1 MTSKNT
7 IDILITATD
16 RASTVIKQTQ
26 TTLTDLWEKSNSL
39 WKIREENKWKITAA
53 AWATFAGIT
62 YYLKQGIDDINQ
74 YNYSIKR
81 LETLTKNSTK
91 ATDNQIQ
98 SLIKQAENLEKVWVA
113 TKENIVASMSQ
124 FATFD
129 MSTDAISKLTNAFI
143 DYVVAEKGATASSEE
158 YRSMANGLAQAL
170 QWNYQSLTRT
180 GFILDAETKSLI
192 ENWTEMEKVEAIVKV
207 LNTTYKDFNKIAT
220 ETAEWKLILLKRSLN
235 NIRETIA
242 QNFLPL
248 IETITSLL
256 ANTINKVA
264 ERVNENPKLAT
275 TIIWLTA
282 AFTWL
287 ITILWTISLI
297 MPAITAAFTILTG
310 PIGLLIAAIS
320 ALWIAYT
327 TNFWWFRDFINE
339 VREEISPLITDLSET
354 ITECFNQI
362 RTTIKEVYE
371 KLEPILTPLWIIFK
385 QVTKESL
392 TYALEII
399 IQTFTS
405 IADSIQWIT
414 KIFNEFISFLTNIF
428 HANRKEAFNNLIN
441 ILVIWWETTIAIFEN
456 FWINLP
462 EIFETLKESITT
474 IRNNLF
480 TWLKDICKGAVDR
493 ISDKISKIWDRIN
506 SAREAVASLR
516 NWWSS
521 TTWTRASWGTVIAW
535 QTYRVNEI
543 HGEFFTPKTNWT
555 ISASSPNW
563 SYEVNISFGNVILN
577 NWEDESQFAEKVKD
591 VMIAVFKNKSL
602 GSYA

>member
-53 AWATFAGIT
+53 AWTTFAGIT

-220 ETAEWKLILLKRSLN
+220 ETAEGKLILLKRSLN

-248 IETITSLL
+248 IETVTSLL
-256 ANTINKVA
+256 ANTINKVS

-297 MPAITAAFTILTG
+297 LPTITAAITILTG

-362 RTTIKEVYE
+362 RTTIKDVYE
-371 KLEPILTPLWIIFK
+371 KLEPILTPLWIVFK
-385 QVTKESL
+385 EVTKESL
-392 TYALEII
+392 TYALEIF

-405 IADSIQWIT
+405 IADTIQWAT

-428 HANRKEAFNNLIN
+428 HANRKETFNNLVN
-441 ILVIWWETTIAIFEN
+441 ILIIWWETTIAIFEN

-462 EIFETLKESITT
+462 EIFETLKESITS

-516 NWWSS
+516 NWWSQA
-521 TTWTRASWGTVIAW
+521 TWTRASWGAVLAW

-602 GSYA
+602 GSYT